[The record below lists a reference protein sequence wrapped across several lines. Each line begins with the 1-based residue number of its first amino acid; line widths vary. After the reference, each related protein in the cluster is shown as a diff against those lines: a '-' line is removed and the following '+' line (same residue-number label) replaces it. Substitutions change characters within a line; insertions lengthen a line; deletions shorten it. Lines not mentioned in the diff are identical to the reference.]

1 MTPVVYSL
9 EKPENHIAQA
19 ENCIEHHITLC
30 ERINE
35 VEKAVNHVTSILVD
49 SYEASC
55 PLTYPGKRC
64 QPVWWN
70 KSLAKLRKTSRKLY
84 NKANKAKLSTD
95 WDAYKEAFNK
105 YNSEIKKAK
114 RKPWTISDVMQGA
127 LIKLAGWAHRNG
139 LGVNPSKTELVF
151 FTRKR
156 KIDTFTLPPLNGVTL
171 ELSLEAKYL
180 GIILDHQ
187 LSWKRNVE
195 ERAKRGLIALYTCK
209 NSIGKSWGLRPQ
221 VIHWDFMTVV
231 RPILTYGALVWWN
244 ALGKKS
250 YLREINRVQRAASM
264 LITGA
269 ARSTPQA
276 ALTVLLDLTPLD
288 LIVEEQAS
296 KSALR
301 LKELNQ
307 CWAPNRATPRFST
320 ERIEAW
326 THNIPPL
333 DGIEVYTNGSK
344 MENGTGAGV
353 YSDILNLQLS
363 FKLNKKCSVFQA
375 EIFAIKKAAELI
387 KNIKGDIDGPVTIYV
402 DSQAALKSLM
412 SYSIKSAVVL
422 DSIKVLSDLKSAVTL
437 CWVPGHC
444 KIIGNDMADE
454 LARRGSEPQYII
466 IENSVKPPLCYF
478 MRLLEQ
484 GYRNKAS
491 QIWQN
496 EPGCRVSKAI
506 CLSKRRTS
514 SLFLLKKV
522 ELRLTVG
529 LITGHCNIRAMS
541 YKWGRTEGADYCR
554 LCEDEEELETI
565 EHLLCRCPMLTSKR
579 LRITG
584 EHTIQSLSSFCET
597 EPKSLLLFAKSLKWL
612 QQEELPVPR

>member
-1 MTPVVYSL
+1 MLQEFDRLRIKTTAYADDVVLMIS
-9 EKPENHIAQA
+9 
-19 ENCIEHHITLC
+19 
-30 ERINE
+30 
-35 VEKAVNHVTSILVD
+35 
-49 SYEASC
+49 
-55 PLTYPGKRC
+55 GKFP
-64 QPVWWN
+64 QTV
-70 KSLAKLRKTSRKLY
+70 
-84 NKANKAKLSTD
+84 
-95 WDAYKEAFNK
+95 
-105 YNSEIKKAK
+105 
-114 RKPWTISDVMQGA
+114 SDVMQGA
-127 LIKLAGWAHRNG
+127 LIKLAGWAHQNG
-139 LGVNPSKTELVF
+139 LMVNPSKTELVL

-156 KIDTFTLPPLNGVTL
+156 KIYAITLPTLNGVTL

-209 NSIGKSWGLRPQ
+209 NSIGKSWRLRPQ
-221 VIHWDFMTVV
+221 VIHWVFMTVV

-250 YLREINRVQRAASM
+250 YLREINRVQKAASM

-269 ARSTPQA
+269 ARSTPKA
-276 ALTVLLDLTPLD
+276 ALNVLLDLTPLD

-307 CWAPNRATPRFST
+307 WCGSQRGHAAILNRTNVPTSKEHLSDYISPQMNFEQIVVHIPNR
-320 ERIEAW
+320 EAW
-326 THNIPPL
+326 THNTPPL
-333 DGIEVYTNGSK
+333 DGIEVYTDGSK

-363 FKLNKKCSVFQA
+363 FKLNKECSVFQA

-387 KNIKGDIDGPVTIYV
+387 KNIKEDIDGPVTIYV
-402 DSQAALKSLM
+402 DSQAAHKSLM

-422 DSIKVLSDLKSAVTL
+422 DCIKVLSDLKSAVTL

-444 KIIGNDMADE
+444 NIVGNEMADE
-454 LARRGSEPQYII
+454 LARRGSESQDII

-484 GYRNKAS
+484 GYRDKAS

-496 EPGCRVSKAI
+496 EPGCRVSNAI
-506 CLSKRRTS
+506 WPLLSKRRTS
-514 SLFLLKKV
+514 SLLSLKKV

-554 LCEDEEELETI
+554 LCEDKEELETI
-565 EHLLCRCPMLTSKR
+565 EHLLCRCPMPTIKR

-612 QQEELPVPR
+612 QQEELTVPG